1 MFLYRVYSRDGG
13 AYQGLR
19 IATTQ
24 SSLGAVVIGAE
35 MWFAISIYAV
45 YIHARTCPI
54 CLFGRSS
61 VVPDH

>member
-24 SSLGAVVIGAE
+24 SPLGAVVIGAE
-35 MWFAISIYAV
+35 MWFAIGVYAFFIYT
-45 YIHARTCPI
+45 RTCP
-54 CLFGRSS
+54 LRLSGGGA